1 MVVIITIKNKLY
13 STEEIGTVVL
23 KSVIFYIELYN
34 YIEIDKR
41 LANNV

>member
-13 STEEIGTVVL
+13 STEEIGAVAL
-23 KSVIFYIELYN
+23 KSVIFNIELYN